1 MFSLPSDKLDTLFPP
16 NVPPP
21 KHLAYVEWFTKF
33 SRVPEISSG
42 LYRVKKE
49 IIADG
54 MSATSI
60 VSLDAITRSV
70 HLYPKWG
77 GTVPQAWTSETI
89 LDLAP
94 SFLCNTLKDN
104 HSYIN
109 LT

>member
-1 MFSLPSDKLDTLFPP
+1 MFSLPSDKIDTLFPP

-33 SRVPEISSG
+33 SQLPEASSG
-42 LYRVKKE
+42 LYRVKKDMV
-49 IIADG
+49 DG
-54 MSATSI
+54 TSVASI
-60 VSLDAITRSV
+60 VSLDAIKHSI

-77 GTVPQAWTSETI
+77 GAVPQAWTSETV
-89 LDLAP
+89 LDLAL